1 MPFHWRNH
9 RQTSEEDAVTSSNAH
24 SKAPSLLADTQD
36 SNPLDIRSINPA
48 DQPSSHSAKTLFIWL
63 SIILLTLATG
73 AAWVLDS
80 PPQTTESTVQT
91 PAVRNAITPLAT
103 TGISPPTGE
112 QPPVQPISEPAQIFS
127 EASEQ
132 HANLNDTL
140 TTSIPTPEK
149 LEKAVPTK
157 LVQPPQR
164 TTATSPTSKT
174 IAAPRAS
181 DIDVL
186 VALMHYIE
194 SPDTA
199 LPTPT
204 RKTLQDRINAC
215 PAANTEAGIHCRER
229 ICADLPGSA
238 SLCTSP

>member
-1 MPFHWRNH
+1 MPYHWRNH
-9 RQTSEEDAVTSSNAH
+9 RQTSEEDAVTSSNVH

-36 SNPLDIRSINPA
+36 SNPLDIRSINPT
-48 DQPSSHSAKTLFIWL
+48 DQPSSHSAKTLLIWL

-80 PPQTTESTVQT
+80 PPQTTESTAQT
-91 PAVRNAITPLAT
+91 PAARNAIVPPAT
-103 TGISPPTGE
+103 TGISPPTVG
-112 QPPVQPISEPAQIFS
+112 QPPMQPISEPAQIFS
-127 EASEQ
+127 EAPEQ

-140 TTSIPTPEK
+140 ATSVPTPEK
-149 LEKAVPTK
+149 LEKAVPTQ
-157 LVQPPQR
+157 LVQPPHR
-164 TTATSPTSKT
+164 TTATSSASKA

-194 SPDTA
+194 SPDTV
-199 LPTPT
+199 LPTP
-204 RKTLQDRINAC
+204 RKALQDRINAC

>member
-1 MPFHWRNH
+1 M
-9 RQTSEEDAVTSSNAH
+9 TSSNAH

-73 AAWVLDS
+73 SAWVLDS
-80 PPQTTESTVQT
+80 PPQTTESTAQT
-91 PAVRNAITPLAT
+91 PAARNAIVPPAT
-103 TGISPPTGE
+103 TGISPPTAG
-112 QPPVQPISEPAQIFS
+112 QPPMQPISEPAQIFS
-127 EASEQ
+127 EAPEQ

-140 TTSIPTPEK
+140 ATSVPTPEK
-149 LEKAVPTK
+149 LEKAVPT
-157 LVQPPQR
+157 QPVQR

>member
-1 MPFHWRNH
+1 
-9 RQTSEEDAVTSSNAH
+9 VTSSNVH

-36 SNPLDIRSINPA
+36 SNPLDIRSINPT
-48 DQPSSHSAKTLFIWL
+48 DQPSSHSAKTLLIWL

-80 PPQTTESTVQT
+80 PPQTTESTAQT
-91 PAVRNAITPLAT
+91 PAARNAIVPPAT
-103 TGISPPTGE
+103 TGISPPTVG
-112 QPPVQPISEPAQIFS
+112 QPPMQPISEPAQIFS
-127 EASEQ
+127 EAPEQ

-140 TTSIPTPEK
+140 ATSVPTPEK
-149 LEKAVPTK
+149 LEKAVPTQ
-157 LVQPPQR
+157 LVQPPHR
-164 TTATSPTSKT
+164 TTATSSASKA

-194 SPDTA
+194 SPDTV
-199 LPTPT
+199 LPTP
-204 RKTLQDRINAC
+204 RKALQDRINAC

>member
-1 MPFHWRNH
+1 M
-9 RQTSEEDAVTSSNAH
+9 TSSNVH

-36 SNPLDIRSINPA
+36 SNPLDIRSINPT
-48 DQPSSHSAKTLFIWL
+48 DQPSSHSAKTLLIWL

-80 PPQTTESTVQT
+80 PPQTTESTAQT
-91 PAVRNAITPLAT
+91 PAARNAIVPPAT
-103 TGISPPTGE
+103 TGISPPTVG
-112 QPPVQPISEPAQIFS
+112 QPPMQPISEPAQIFS
-127 EASEQ
+127 EAPEQ

-140 TTSIPTPEK
+140 ATSVPTPEK
-149 LEKAVPTK
+149 LEKAVPTQ
-157 LVQPPQR
+157 LVQPPHR
-164 TTATSPTSKT
+164 TTATSSASKA

-194 SPDTA
+194 SPDTV
-199 LPTPT
+199 LPTP
-204 RKTLQDRINAC
+204 RKALQDRINAC